1 MRFDDA
7 RKIYKQQNGIIET
20 HSQVAGQSCLCKVV
34 SLRGILL
41 RKSGLLSAGKRIESE
56 RGREREREKVREK
69 ELSRIGVKETLRTI
83 LFAR

>member
-56 RGREREREKVREK
+56 RGREREKVREK